1 MKVPLVIKHG
11 LLENSPFI
19 DDVPMKTPIT
29 VYYDILYTLYGM
41 LWNTWDI
48 SWYTWDI
55 IRCSFAMFPR
65 GSRCNNSE
73 VFQTAD
79 GRLQGR

>member
-1 MKVPLVIKHG
+1 MGYI
-11 LLENSPFI
+11 
-19 DDVPMKTPIT
+19 M
-29 VYYDILYTLYGM
+29 VYIGY
-41 LWNTWDI
+41 I
-48 SWYTWDI
+48 SCYTWDI
-55 IRCSFAMFPR
+55 IGSSFAMFPR